1 MQDLTFQQMSLK
13 MKRKEEVLGMRYE
26 IKGDTLPVVVC
37 YLEGGE
43 QMITERG
50 SMSWMSPNM
59 KMETTTN
66 GGIGKAF
73 GRMFAGEAIFQNRYT
88 AMGGNGMIAFASS
101 FPGQIL
107 ARQIVPG
114 QELIVQKTGFL
125 ASEAGV
131 SLSVYFQKKLGAGI
145 FGGEGFI
152 MQRLSGSGM
161 AFLEFDGHV
170 VQYDLQPGQQI
181 VVDTGYLAAMEGSCS
196 MEVQTVPGLKN
207 MVFGGEGVFNTVV
220 TGPGRV
226 WLQTMP
232 ISNVAGEI
240 LKFMPSGK

>member
-1 MQDLTFQQMSLK
+1 
-13 MKRKEEVLGMRYE
+13 MRYE
-26 IKGDTLPVVVC
+26 IKGETLPVVVC

-59 KMETTTN
+59 KMETTTG
-66 GGIGKAF
+66 GGIGKAL

-88 AMGGNGMIAFASS
+88 AQGGNGLIAFASS
-101 FPGQIL
+101 FPGQIK
-107 ARQIVPG
+107 AYEIGPG
-114 QELIVQKTGFL
+114 REIIVQKSGFL
-125 ASEAGV
+125 AAGV
-131 SLSVYFQKKLGAGI
+131 ELSVFFQKRLGAGF

-152 MQRLSGSGM
+152 MQRLSGQGT

-170 VQYDLQPGQQI
+170 VEYDLQPGQQI
-181 VVDTGYLAAMEGSCS
+181 VVDTGYLAAMDGSCDI
-196 MEVQTVPGLKN
+196 EIKTVPGIKN

-232 ISNVAGEI
+232 ISNVAQLI
-240 LKFMPSGK
+240 LSFMPPKS

>member
-1 MQDLTFQQMSLK
+1 
-13 MKRKEEVLGMRYE
+13 MRYE
-26 IKGDTLPVVVC
+26 IKGETLPVVVC

-59 KMETTTN
+59 KMETTSN

-101 FPGQIL
+101 FPGSILDYQI
-107 ARQIVPG
+107 APG
-114 QELIVQKTGFL
+114 RELIVQKSGFL
-125 ASEAGV
+125 AAEAGV
-131 SLSVYFQKKLGAGI
+131 ELSVFFQKKLGAGF

-152 MQRLSGSGM
+152 MQRLSGCGT

-170 VQYDLQPGQQI
+170 IEYDLQPGQQI
-181 VVDTGYLAAMEGSCS
+181 VVDTGYLAAMENTCGIEIQS
-196 MEVQTVPGLKN
+196 VPGIKN
-207 MVFGGEGVFNTVV
+207 MVFGGEGLFNTVI
-220 TGPGRV
+220 TGPGRI

-232 ISNVAGEI
+232 MSNVAAEI
-240 LKFMPSGK
+240 LKFMPSK